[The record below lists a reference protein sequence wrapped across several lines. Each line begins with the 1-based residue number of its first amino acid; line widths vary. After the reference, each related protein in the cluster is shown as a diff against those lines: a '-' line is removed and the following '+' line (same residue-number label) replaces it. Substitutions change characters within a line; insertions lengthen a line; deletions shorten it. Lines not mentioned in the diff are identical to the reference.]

1 MSAYRPVPKM
11 DADFLDACKKVA
23 EWFPQVAT
31 APNGRRAVVAM
42 RTVPRG
48 RSVVALWLEII
59 TTASDVA
66 TVWRHRKT
74 ATGWERDGGRV
85 YCTRERFDAWTA
97 NLPAI
102 EVVR

>member
-1 MSAYRPVPKM
+1 MSAYKLVPGG
-11 DADFLDACKKVA
+11 DVDFLDAVKKVA
-23 EWFPQVAT
+23 ERSPQVAT
-31 APNGRRAVVAM
+31 APSGRRVVVAV
-42 RTVPRG
+42 RTIPRG

-85 YCTRERFDAWTA
+85 YCTRERFDAWVAT
-97 NLPAI
+97 LPA
-102 EVVR
+102 VA